1 MAINVELKDKLES
14 ALEQYGISKAKASR
28 DMGYSDSMLSL
39 YTTGKYTGDVA
50 KLEEAIIRW
59 LARQE
64 QARSR
69 KKVPFAETSAIKVF
83 TNAIRLA
90 HAEKDIALIV
100 ADAGSS
106 KTTAAKR
113 YALENPKT
121 VVFIQVSG
129 AGMNRKDLIIE
140 MATQLGVDT
149 HRVSQ
154 NTLIRNVADTLA
166 SRDSLVIID
175 EADYLKVDALEFV
188 RRIVYDLGESGL
200 VLIGLPRLRAMIQ
213 NLRND
218 HRQLESRIGICL
230 HTTGLDK
237 PDAKLIAAGIWP
249 NCSKEVVEAAYA
261 VSGPDVRQY
270 VKILER
276 AQNTMSV
283 NNIDEPTV
291 EIIEMA
297 ASMVLRRRA

>member
-1 MAINVELKDKLES
+1 MAINVELKERLEK
-14 ALEQYGISKAKASR
+14 ALETYGISKAKASR
-28 DMGYSDSMLSL
+28 DMGYSESMLSL
-39 YTTGKYTGDVA
+39 YTTEKYSGDIQ
-50 KLEEAIIRW
+50 KLEESIARW

-69 KKVPFAETSAIKVF
+69 KKVPIAETNAIKVF
-83 TNAIRLA
+83 TNAIRMA
-90 HAEKDIALIV
+90 HAERDIALII

-106 KTTAAKR
+106 KTTAARR
-113 YALENPKT
+113 YALDNPKT
-121 VVFIQVSG
+121 VVFIQVAG
-129 AGMNRKDLIIE
+129 AGMNRKDLIHE

-200 VLIGLPRLRAMIQ
+200 VLIGLPRLRSMIQ

-237 PDAKLIAAGIWP
+237 TDAKLITQGIWP
-249 NCSKEVVEAAYA
+249 NCNKDIVEAAYA
-261 VSGPDVRQY
+261 VSGPDVRQF

-283 NNIDEPTV
+283 NGVEEPSV
-291 EIIEMA
+291 EIIEVA

>member
-50 KLEEAIIRW
+50 KLEEAIVRW

-249 NCSKEVVEAAYA
+249 NCSKDVVEAAYA
-261 VSGPDVRQY
+261 VSAPDVRQY